1 MRVLIVEDEAKIAS
15 FIARAFE
22 EEAYESVVVKD
33 GENALALASCEG
45 FDLVALDVMLPGID
59 GFAVLK
65 ELRFRKLRMP
75 VIMLTA
81 RDAVADRVRGLDLG
95 ADDYLTK
102 PFSVEELLARS
113 RALIRRSAGVEDKL
127 RLADL
132 ELDRTSLKVSRAGKP
147 IELTNREFAL
157 LEYLLQSPGRI
168 ATRSMIAE
176 HVWGIDFDSGTNT
189 IDVYIKYLRDKIDS
203 GFDKKL
209 IKTVRGR
216 GYSIE
221 DSPPNSPGG
230 DP

>member
-22 EEAYESVVVKD
+22 EEAYESVIAKD
-33 GENALALASCEG
+33 GESALALASGES

-65 ELRFRKLRMP
+65 ELRERKLRMP

-95 ADDYLTK
+95 ADDYLAK

-132 ELDRTSLKVSRAGKP
+132 ELDRASLKVSRAGKP
-147 IELTNREFAL
+147 IELTNREFSL
-157 LEYLLQSPGRI
+157 LEYLLQSPGRV

-221 DSPPNSPGG
+221 DS
-230 DP
+230 

>member
-22 EEAYESVVVKD
+22 EEAYESVIAKD
-33 GENALALASCEG
+33 GEKALALASGEC
-45 FDLVALDVMLPGID
+45 FDLLALDIMLPGID

-65 ELRFRKLRMP
+65 ELRERKLRMP

-95 ADDYLTK
+95 ADDYLAK

-147 IELTNREFAL
+147 IELTKREFAL
-157 LEYLLQSPGRI
+157 LEYLLQNPGRI

-189 IDVYIKYLRDKIDS
+189 IDVYIKYLRDKVDS

-221 DSPPNSPGG
+221 DS
-230 DP
+230 

>member
-1 MRVLIVEDEAKIAS
+1 MRILVVEDEAKIAS

-22 EEAYESVVVKD
+22 EEAYEPVVARD
-33 GENALALASCEG
+33 GEAALALARAES
-45 FDLVALDVMLPGID
+45 FDLVTLDVMLPGID
-59 GFAVLK
+59 GFAVVK
-65 ELRFRKLRMP
+65 AIREWKLHIP
-75 VIMLTA
+75 IMLLTA
-81 RDAVADRVRGLDLG
+81 RDSVPDRVRGLDLG
-95 ADDYLTK
+95 ADDYLVK

-113 RALIRRSAGVEDKL
+113 RALIRRSAGVEDRL

-132 ELDRTSLKVSRAGKP
+132 ELDRSSLKVSRAGQA
-147 IELTNREFAL
+147 IELTKREFAL
-157 LEYLLQSPGRI
+157 LEYLMQSPGRI

-216 GYSIE
+216 GYAIE
-221 DSPPNSPGG
+221 DSPPVLRGG

>member
-1 MRVLIVEDEAKIAS
+1 MRVLVVEDEAKIAS

-22 EEAYESVVVKD
+22 EEAYASVVARD
-33 GENALALASCEG
+33 GESAVALASGES
-45 FDLVALDVMLPGID
+45 FDLVVLDVMLPGID
-59 GFAVLK
+59 GFAVVK
-65 ELRFRKLRMP
+65 ELRRRKLRVP
-75 VIMLTA
+75 VMMLTA
-81 RDAVADRVRGLDLG
+81 RDSVADRVLGLDSG
-95 ADDYLTK
+95 ADDYLAK

-113 RALIRRSAGVEDKL
+113 RALIRRSAGVDEKL

-132 ELDRTSLKVSRAGKP
+132 ELDRASLKVSRAGRP

-189 IDVYIKYLRDKIDS
+189 IDVYIKYLRDKVDS

-209 IKTVRGR
+209 IKTIRGR
-216 GYSIE
+216 GYAIE
-221 DSPPNSPGG
+221 DAPPGAPGG
-230 DP
+230 GP